1 MDKLLINGGRRLEGE
16 VRISGAKNAVL
27 PIMAAALLTSGTCV
41 IKNVPRLDDVSV
53 MLSVLQELSVRSSWH
68 KDVLRLDCAHVSPV
82 APSPEILGQ
91 IRASNLIL
99 GPLLGRFKEAEIG
112 ACGGCSIGC
121 RPMNLHFAALE
132 ALGSKILPLETGYF
146 AFAKSLQ
153 GNVVHLAFP
162 SVGATE
168 NLIMAAVL
176 AEGRTVLHNAAA
188 EPEIVDLAGFI
199 NAMGGKISGAGSNV
213 ITIDGVKKLNGAEYT
228 VMPDR
233 IETGTFLVAGAM
245 CGGSLRLSGARAEH
259 NIALLAAMQ
268 QAGISCTYSM
278 PNVNERFEEES
289 FITVHGGG
297 RPRPLQVV
305 TASYPGF
312 PTDMQPQL
320 TAMLSLAQ
328 GRSSICESIFEN
340 RLAFAKELKK
350 MGATIQ
356 TQDNCAIIDGVAKL
370 NGAVVKA
377 MDLRAGAA
385 LALAGLAAQGRTV
398 IEQAAYI
405 DRGYEDFVGKLSSL
419 GADITR
425 LSKQS
430 EQGKQIKKVTTAN
443 NCRLVV

>member
-27 PIMAAALLTSGTCV
+27 PIMAAALLTNGTCV

-53 MLSVLQELSVRSSWH
+53 MLSVLHELSVRSSWH
-68 KDVLRLDCAHVSPV
+68 KDVLRLDCSHVSPV

-112 ACGGCSIGC
+112 ACGGCSIGS
-121 RPMNLHFAALE
+121 RPMDLHFAALE
-132 ALGSKILPLETGYF
+132 MLGAKILPLEDGYF

-153 GNVVHLAFP
+153 GNVVHLSFP

-168 NLIMAAVL
+168 NLLMAAAL

-199 NAMGGKISGAGSNV
+199 NAMGGKISGAGSSV
-213 ITIDGVKKLNGAEYT
+213 ITIDGVKKLIGAEYT

-245 CGGSLRLSGARAEH
+245 CGGNLYLQGAKAGH
-259 NIALLAAMQ
+259 NAALLAAMQ
-268 QAGISCTYSM
+268 QAGFECTYSK
-278 PNVNERFEEES
+278 PTDKDS
-289 FITVHGGG
+289 FLAVSGGN
-297 RPRPLQVV
+297 RARPLHVV

-328 GRSSICESIFEN
+328 GRSTICESIFEN
-340 RLAFAKELKK
+340 RLAFAHELNK
-350 MGATIQ
+350 MGAAIQ
-356 TQDNCAIIDGVAKL
+356 TQENCAIIDGVAKL
-370 NGAVVKA
+370 HGAVVQA
-377 MDLRAGAA
+377 TDLRAGAA
-385 LALAGLAAQGRTV
+385 LALAGLAAHGRTV
-398 IEQAAYI
+398 IEKAAYI
-405 DRGYEDFVGKLSSL
+405 DRGYEDFVGKLSAL
-419 GADITR
+419 GADISR
-425 LSKQS
+425 LNQQSRQLKQVS
-430 EQGKQIKKVTTAN
+430 RVAAAN
-443 NCRLVV
+443 GCRLVV